1 MSFEGQMVMYADQG
15 LAGPEGIV
23 GEGISSARL
32 DLDEAER
39 KFMHFIQETQERNTF
54 IYREQL

>member
-23 GEGISSARL
+23 GEGTSSARL

-54 IYREQL
+54 IYR

>member
-15 LAGPEGIV
+15 LAGPEGVV
-23 GEGISSARL
+23 GDPTSNARM
-32 DLDEAER
+32 DLEEAER

-54 IYREQL
+54 IYR

>member
-15 LAGPEGIV
+15 LAGPEGVV
-23 GEGISSARL
+23 GDPSSNNVRM
-32 DLDEAER
+32 DLEEAER

-54 IYREQL
+54 IYR

>member
-15 LAGPEGIV
+15 LAGPDAVIGDPSNNV
-23 GEGISSARL
+23 AM

-39 KFMHFIQETQERNTF
+39 KFMHFI
-54 IYREQL
+54 

>member
-15 LAGPEGIV
+15 LAGPEGVV
-23 GEGISSARL
+23 GDQQNNVRM

-54 IYREQL
+54 IYR